1 MSTAPEPTAGTIRVE
16 VVYATPRKQLL
27 LAVDMPQG
35 CTVEQAIERSGIRRE
50 FEELKAGLPAV
61 GIFSRKVALDRELRA
76 GDRVEL
82 YRPLIA
88 DPKEARRKRAI
99 KKK

>member
-27 LAVDMPQG
+27 LAVDVPEG
-35 CTVEQAIERSGIRRE
+35 CTVEQAIERSGIRHE
-50 FEELKAGLPAV
+50 FEELKVGLTAV